1 MQTQNSVNWSGK
13 RIGEYTI
20 ESLLHENSFAFV
32 VKAISDSGA
41 PKVIRIARSSAAQT
55 PMAPRSTR
63 YLLTSQA
70 AGTETYAPP
79 GHIALAMQIDVLQKL
94 AAAQPGFL
102 ETYGEVDDSLFY
114 VMPFYDGQTLEELIA
129 IGKFPLDVFITDVI
143 RKLIDVAEPL
153 SHTAAGHHG
162 NIKPSHIVITQK
174 GLQLLSPGVFRDEV
188 AASGAPVKIA
198 LTSPAYYPFLEPDDK
213 LAIGITLFESV
224 CKVHPFAGEGGTDL
238 QGRLTPEFAQMLSL
252 QMERGMPHL
261 SGLLRFRT
269 PREIVPSLSIKAEK
283 YMMRSLRLGFTRE
296 GRVEPVRGWS
306 SWEEMRMR
314 LRDVD

>member
-32 VKAISDSGA
+32 VKATGA
-41 PKVIRIARSSAAQT
+41 NGTPKVIRIARGSASQM
-55 PMAPRSTR
+55 PMAQRSTR
-63 YLLTSQA
+63 YLVTTSQT
-70 AGTETYAPP
+70 GTETYAPP
-79 GHIALAMQIDVLQKL
+79 GRVAVSMQIDLLQKL
-94 AAAQPGFL
+94 ASAQPGFL
-102 ETYGEVDDSLFY
+102 ENYGEVEGNLFY
-114 VMPFYDGQTLEELIA
+114 VMPYYDGQTLEELIA
-129 IGKFPLDVFITDVI
+129 IGKFPLDVFIVDVI
-143 RKLIDVAEPL
+143 RKLIDVVEPM
-153 SHTAAGHHG
+153 SHTAARHHG
-162 NIKPSHIVITQK
+162 NIKPSHIVVTQK
-174 GLQLLSPGVFRDEV
+174 GLQVLSPGVFQDAVTENGT
-188 AASGAPVKIA
+188 AVKVA

-224 CKVHPFAGEGGTDL
+224 CKVHPFAGEGGPDL

-296 GRVEPVRGWS
+296 GRVEPARGWS